1 VFSNNN
7 QPGEADMRMVTRQ
20 EIDALGITNADLVGC
35 LERAF
40 RAGST
45 GEIAGRPK
53 STIVQPDGAFYIG
66 TLATWK
72 SRNLGIFHSI
82 VGAPPANLAPGEAHY
97 RTYQLLTDY
106 ARGTPIALVDGSF
119 TSMMLPA
126 GITAIGARA
135 FARSDSRIATF
146 VGAGQQSRVNLA
158 AIADFLPLKEVR
170 ILGRSPA
177 NAVAFAGEVRNL
189 GLDATVHTD
198 AETALRNADVIV
210 TTVPS
215 GPGLQPFLDP
225 AWVSPGAFV
234 STVDVGRSWRDG
246 FEAFDRIVSRTGG
259 CAAQRGADALRRRL
273 RHGAFRARH
282 RCPSAAG
289 QRLGAHRHDPS
300 WQYRWRACHHGTD
313 P

>member
-1 VFSNNN
+1 
-7 QPGEADMRMVTRQ
+7 MRIVTRQ
-20 EIDALGITNADLVGC
+20 EIDALGITNADLVAC
-35 LERAF
+35 LKKGF
-40 RAGST
+40 HAGSA
-45 GEIAGRPK
+45 GEIVGRPK
-53 STIVQPDGAFYIG
+53 STVVQPDGAFYIS

-72 SRNLGIFHSI
+72 ARNLGIFHSI

-246 FEAFDRIVSRTGG
+246 FEAFDRIVSDDRAQAVVQHKEGRMRYGGDYDTELSELVTGARPPRG
-259 CAAQRGADALRRRL
+259 NAAERIVMIHPGTIVGVLAITALIYERL
-273 RHGAFRARH
+273 K
-282 RCPSAAG
+282 
-289 QRLGAHRHDPS
+289 LG
-300 WQYRWRACHHGTD
+300 
-313 P
+313 

>member
-1 VFSNNN
+1 
-7 QPGEADMRMVTRQ
+7 MRIVTRQ
-20 EIDALGITNADLVGC
+20 EIDALGITNADLVAC
-35 LERAF
+35 LDRAF
-40 RAGST
+40 RASST

-53 STIVQPDGAFYIG
+53 STVVQPDGAFYIG

-72 SRNLGIFHSI
+72 ARNLGIFHSI
-82 VGAPPANLAPGEAHY
+82 FGAPPANLAPGEAHY

-106 ARGTPIALVDGSF
+106 ARGTPIALLDGSF

-158 AIADFLPLKEVR
+158 AIADLLPLKEVR
-170 ILGRSPA
+170 ILGRSRV
-177 NAVAFAGEVRNL
+177 NAVAFASEVRNL
-189 GLDATVHTD
+189 GLAATVHTD
-198 AETALRNADVIV
+198 AESALRNADVIV

-215 GPGLQPFLDP
+215 GPALQPFLDP

-246 FEAFDRIVSRTGG
+246 FEAFDRIVSDDRAQAVVQHKDGRMRYGGAYDTELSELVTGARPPRAYASDRIVMIHPG
-259 CAAQRGADALRRRL
+259 NIVGVLAITALINERL
-273 RHGAFRARH
+273 
-282 RCPSAAG
+282 
-289 QRLGAHRHDPS
+289 QLG
-300 WQYRWRACHHGTD
+300 
-313 P
+313 